1 MGADTNFDHK
11 TIKHRQECIMRIT
24 ISKWA
29 AAFAVAAASAVASPA
44 MAGGGYYGGCS
55 PCGGAYNY
63 SGGYAGYELLPNPEP
78 VTRQYYYVNQ
88 GPTYGGPGQF
98 APVPTYQETAIG
110 WRGYPRYDGGPYAN
124 PYDHH
129 SYGYGYRQR
138 TVGPVVFTPRLP
150 FYSRSSYRY
159 GASMRHATRSH
170 YAQPRVIYGSRHG
183 YAPRHGYHQH
193 GYHQRGFHQHGYH
206 QQRALRRAY

>member
-1 MGADTNFDHK
+1 
-11 TIKHRQECIMRIT
+11 MRIT

-29 AAFAVAAASAVASPA
+29 AAFAVAAVSAAASPA

-55 PCGGAYNY
+55 PCGGGY
-63 SGGYAGYELLPNPEP
+63 GYAGYVTLPDPTP

-124 PYDHH
+124 PYNHYT
-129 SYGYGYRQR
+129 YGYGYRPA
-138 TVGPVVFTPRLP
+138 VSGPVVFTPRLTNYGRP
-150 FYSRSSYRY
+150 SYRY
-159 GASMRHATRSH
+159 GYTMRPRVHHAHRGYYSH
-170 YAQPRVIYGSRHG
+170 RYAKPRVIYGSRHG
-183 YAPRHGYHQH
+183 YHHQH
-193 GYHQRGFHQHGYH
+193 QRP
-206 QQRALRRAY
+206 LRRAY